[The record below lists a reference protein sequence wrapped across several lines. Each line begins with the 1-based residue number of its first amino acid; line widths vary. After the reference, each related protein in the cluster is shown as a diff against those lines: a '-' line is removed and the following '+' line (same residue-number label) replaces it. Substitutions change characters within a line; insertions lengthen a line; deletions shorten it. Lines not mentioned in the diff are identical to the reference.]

1 MSKKLPVSR
10 LQRDLTDS
18 TVLRNVG
25 TCFAYLLISIT
36 SICEGFKRIEPNLE
50 KIKSD
55 LNNKSIVLAE
65 AIQSILRR
73 ESVDNSYDIIK
84 SIICVIVVHY
94 FIILVYHIICH
105 CRLLGLLLLSLPTC
119 DDQSR
124 GSQNGRRQAENVRR
138 GTLRWRFLLPERPL
152 CRAEHADAHS

>member
-1 MSKKLPVSR
+1 MLAITLFEFLSKKLPVSR

-55 LNNKSIVLAE
+55 LNNNSIVLAE

-73 ESVDNSYDIIK
+73 ESVNNSYDIIK
-84 SIICVIVVHY
+84 SITRKDSEFSINNVLKEIEDKLEYHLNKNK
-94 FIILVYHIICH
+94 IIDEIK
-105 CRLLGLLLLSLPTC
+105 LLDVNNYTGIY
-119 DDQSR
+119 
-124 GSQNGRRQAENVRR
+124 E
-138 GTLRWRFLLPERPL
+138 
-152 CRAEHADAHS
+152 